1 MRNYTNS
8 IVILLVVIWV
18 SAATYGLISARHA
31 KRSQNAQTSEG

>member
-18 SAATYGLISARHA
+18 SAAAYGLISARHA
-31 KRSQNAQTSEG
+31 RRTSLTQPSEG